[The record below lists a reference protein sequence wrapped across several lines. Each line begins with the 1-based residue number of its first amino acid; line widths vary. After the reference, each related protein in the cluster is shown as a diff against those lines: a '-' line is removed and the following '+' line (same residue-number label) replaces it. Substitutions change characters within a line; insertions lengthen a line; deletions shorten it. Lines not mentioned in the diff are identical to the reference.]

1 MTTTD
6 TDTRHDVTT
15 ESVALPTTF
24 VAHCAVHATTGQ
36 EPGHDARDALERFT
50 CDPTDQR
57 FIIADVDGAPR
68 MTDLGGLRHSI
79 RHLIEYGHHTG
90 DWTFFRWTNDA
101 PHLEPLTLQCTDSS
115 TFDDNDYAHPR
126 YSLTTPNGDHITEI
140 TCRIDGRA

>member
-1 MTTTD
+1 MTTAD

-15 ESVALPTTF
+15 ESVTRPTTF
-24 VAHCAVHATTGQ
+24 VAHCATHTTTGL
-36 EPGHDARDALERFT
+36 ESGHDARDALERFA

-57 FIIADVDGAPR
+57 FIITDVDGAPR

-79 RHLIEYGHHTG
+79 RQLIEYGDHTG
-90 DWTFFRWTNDA
+90 DWNFFRWTNDA
-101 PHLEPLTLQCTDSS
+101 PHLEPLTLQCTESG
-115 TFDDNDYAHPR
+115 TFDDNDYTHPR